1 MDRLVLMGRSSLL
14 LMVTLSLLLT
24 GITHVSGNPIEST
37 ELYEIPWGIIN
48 IIQRSE
54 DIDIPFHNL
63 LEEEYPLLEVNY
75 TVPQDGWLEISI
87 DPVNDTLPGI
97 LVNGE
102 EVYTRKTPFWREM
115 VYEGEFFEL
124 MLYPTEHLNHTFSVV
139 QDEVFVTIFEVYTW
153 PDLVGNLTFSLAP
166 REVIDPGFTWTSE
179 NQVGETALIF
189 TPEWGDFEQVDYN
202 WLLEGES
209 IELEK
214 DTTRLVTPVLQPGEY
229 TVTLTVIDE
238 FGYTASSTE
247 IVVVEFD
254 PVDALY
260 DPALTEITVK
270 DVQYPSSAGVNELVE
285 LVFGLDYSCPV
296 PRDVRVDFVDID
308 TGEVLAS
315 LEDHMNG
322 EGTKYYSMSLATSIA
337 PVPMSINIEPSF
349 LNGEEWVEAVGSSFV
364 IQLTAPEEASRSVPG
379 FTFVGVFMGVIG
391 LIFLKRRLMVR
402 SISSPI

>member
-1 MDRLVLMGRSSLL
+1 MDKLFLMGRSSLL
-14 LMVTLSLLLT
+14 LLVTLSLLLT
-24 GITHVSGNPIEST
+24 GIAPVSGNPIEST

-63 LEEEYPLLEVNY
+63 LEEEYPLFEVNY
-75 TVPQDGWLEISI
+75 TVPHDGWLEIGI

-102 EVYTRKTPFWREM
+102 DVYTRKTPFWREM
-115 VYEGEFFEL
+115 VYEGDFFEL
-124 MLYPTEHLNHTFSVV
+124 MLYPTEHLNHTFTVI
-139 QDEVFVTIFEVYTW
+139 QDDVFVTIFEVYTW
-153 PDLVGNLTFSLAP
+153 PDLLGNLTFSLAP

-179 NQVGETALIF
+179 DQVGETALIF
-189 TPEWGDFEQVDYN
+189 TPEWGDFEIVDYN
-202 WLLEGES
+202 WLLKGES

-238 FGYTASSTE
+238 FGYMASSTE
-247 IVVVEFD
+247 IIAVESD

-270 DVQYPSSAGVNELVE
+270 DIQYPSNAGVNELVE

-308 TGEVLAS
+308 TGNVLTS
-315 LEDHMNG
+315 LEDHLNG
-322 EGTKYYSMSLATSIA
+322 EGTKYYSLSLATSIA
-337 PVPMSINIEPSF
+337 PVPMSISIEPSF
-349 LNGEEWVEAVGSSFV
+349 LNGEEWVEAVESSFV
-364 IQLTAPEEASRSVPG
+364 IQLTAPVEESGAVPG
-379 FTFVGVFMGVIG
+379 FTFVGVLMGIIG
-391 LIFLKRRLMVR
+391 LTLLKRWLMVR
-402 SISSPI
+402 SIPSST